1 MNLSKKNKD
10 ELRNG
15 ILELLKEV
23 PEGQLVQIDK
33 DILEGLLFETITV
46 SEEKNI
52 QVKVPVWSGEFLSK
66 IDLSQVDFTNVSWSL
81 LGIDYSDELSGELY
95 EKDYM
100 WNIFNTLDEKK
111 RLTLAQQLKKTILD
125 QFELNEDYVVWYAGT
140 NAKIDLSKSFEAI
153 QGEEISIRLCNF
165 EGLDFSHQDLSN
177 IKKIF
182 IDCSKL
188 SGTKLPVSNIPLYAM
203 YSYLNGIDLS
213 TKKIYASGYLTGTNR
228 SLIGCCLTDC
238 KVQITLDIE
247 EFRDE
252 TILKEYLK
260 EAIKENLVGCYYV
273 NGKKIL
279 SQEEKE
285 ANAQNAKTRRQEYE
299 EMKNETFSLILG
311 NIEKQVRS
319 MKRKL

>member
-81 LGIDYSDELSGELY
+81 IGVDSSYKKDVLN

-100 WNIFNTLDEKK
+100 WKIYNILDEKK
-111 RLTLAQQLKKTILD
+111 RLTLAQLKKTIQD
-125 QFELNEDYVVWYAGT
+125 QSKLNKGYAAWYAGT

-177 IKKIF
+177 IKK
-182 IDCSKL
+182 
-188 SGTKLPVSNIPLYAM
+188 
-203 YSYLNGIDLS
+203 YL
-213 TKKIYASGYLTGTNR
+213 
-228 SLIGCCLTDC
+228 
-238 KVQITLDIE
+238 
-247 EFRDE
+247 
-252 TILKEYLK
+252 
-260 EAIKENLVGCYYV
+260 
-273 NGKKIL
+273 
-279 SQEEKE
+279 
-285 ANAQNAKTRRQEYE
+285 
-299 EMKNETFSLILG
+299 
-311 NIEKQVRS
+311 
-319 MKRKL
+319 